1 MKKISLFIVLLAAT
15 LVSASAQ
22 ADIPSPA
29 CPPDCGI
36 HN

>member
-1 MKKISLFIVLLAAT
+1 MKNLSLFIVLFVAA
-15 LVSASAQ
+15 LISASAKPGL
-22 ADIPSPA
+22 PSPA